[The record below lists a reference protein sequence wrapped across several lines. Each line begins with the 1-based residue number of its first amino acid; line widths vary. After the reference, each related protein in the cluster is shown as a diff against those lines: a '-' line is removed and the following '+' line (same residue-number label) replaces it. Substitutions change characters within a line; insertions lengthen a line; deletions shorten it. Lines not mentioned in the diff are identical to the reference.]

1 MPNTGLDRNRNA
13 IVRLENSIVQS
24 QDLHLMALYNEEISD
39 CPATPAAL
47 DVLICELRL
56 HVLEGIL
63 LTAIIIIISIYGRE
77 HFTGI

>member
-1 MPNTGLDRNRNA
+1 MPNTGLDR
-13 IVRLENSIVQS
+13 
-24 QDLHLMALYNEEISD
+24 MALYNVHTGEEISD

-77 HFTGI
+77 HFTGT